1 MLRIAVRGGFTTLFC
16 SHLPLNTGVVFWM
29 QGTGFSSSN
38 EEVCAYPF
46 SFFFPSL
53 FLKMIFYNRD
63 FGWAI
68 LPLLT
73 TAFYLVTYATTCTA
87 AIAAV
92 CGAVWCGARPW
103 NGAQEDPFDFA
114 SIPQHVRIRIS
125 SQPPVEIEMYIDG
138 SKMSLLL
145 VLQ

>member
-1 MLRIAVRGGFTTLFC
+1 
-16 SHLPLNTGVVFWM
+16 M

-53 FLKMIFYNRD
+53 FLKIIFYNRD

>member
-16 SHLPLNTGVVFWM
+16 SHLPLNTG
-29 QGTGFSSSN
+29 SSFGCRVLVSPHRMKRF
-38 EEVCAYPF
+38 VLYPF

-53 FLKMIFYNRD
+53 FLKIIFYNRD